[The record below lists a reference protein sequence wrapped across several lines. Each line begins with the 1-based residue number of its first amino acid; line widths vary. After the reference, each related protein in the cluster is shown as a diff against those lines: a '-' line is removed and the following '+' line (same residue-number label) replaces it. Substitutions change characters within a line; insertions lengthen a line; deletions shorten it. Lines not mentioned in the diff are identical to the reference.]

1 MGIDEKAEIKV
12 PAHDRVPPHQAAA
25 EKIAATGKGGVEA
38 GAEIFQFPTKAVQRS
53 MEQFSNMFG
62 LAGHGTKIE
71 EAVHRSTR
79 NLDAIMQCSTEL
91 VKGNQKITHIWLD
104 GIQTHVRHNVENIG
118 SLLGCRTLMEFIA
131 VQSDIVRQSMEDMMQ
146 NNLRLS
152 ETSSQIARTAAG
164 SCSPSAG

>member
-25 EKIAATGKGGVEA
+25 EKIAATGKGGGEA

-79 NLDAIMQCSTEL
+79 NLDEWYTAL
-91 VKGNQKITHIWLD
+91 GVKPGEKYYLKPEER
-104 GIQTHVRHNVENIG
+104 VR
-118 SLLGCRTLMEFIA
+118 LW
-131 VQSDIVRQSMEDMMQ
+131 
-146 NNLRLS
+146 
-152 ETSSQIARTAAG
+152 
-164 SCSPSAG
+164 